1 MEGDYGGLD
10 VLEGGP
16 EVGYGGLLAL
26 DNGEE
31 ARGCG
36 GEGSRLRSLLEDRLF
51 KKSEAVL

>member
-16 EVGYGGLLAL
+16 KVVDGGLLTL

-31 ARGCG
+31 ARG
-36 GEGSRLRSLLEDRLF
+36 
-51 KKSEAVL
+51 